1 MSAQQCSPGVFAK
14 RKTWLVLAGL
24 ALCFAL
30 ARDSS
35 SETRVVLLP
44 RLHAGQCLRYQ
55 IHGRVQRDITTESRV
70 TSMMKPSDLK
80 EDISLGLQIT
90 IKQIHTEN
98 GRPIVIAQGEFQFPK
113 DASGT
118 GGQTANPKVD
128 FTIDGAGQVQKVEGL
143 DSLEPEQ
150 RLVWQFWI
158 ARFAYG
164 WTLPVVGVKP
174 GQTWKTEEAEQTPGP
189 IANLVWEQETTY
201 GPNDK
206 CVTVPTEKCA
216 VFLTTAKLKQKSS
229 PKDTTP
235 EEYKLHEL
243 KTSGTTSGSNE
254 IFTSISLKSGLVL
267 RATEEGK
274 QSMDVEIAK
283 TDKTNA
289 IHYKLE
295 ATSRFEMVIVPD
307 AKSQRP

>member
-1 MSAQQCSPGVFAK
+1 MSAQPRRPGALIK
-14 RKTWLVLAGL
+14 RRARLFLAGV
-24 ALCFAL
+24 ALCFAF

-35 SETRVVLLP
+35 SENRVVLLP
-44 RLHAGQCLRYQ
+44 RLHAGQSLRYQ
-55 IHGRVQRDITTESRV
+55 IHGRVQRDVMTESRV
-70 TSMMKPSDLK
+70 TSMMKPPDLR
-80 EDISLGLQIT
+80 EDISLELQIT
-90 IKQIHTEN
+90 IKQVRMEN
-98 GRPIVIAQGEFQFPK
+98 GRPVVIAQGEFQFPN

-118 GGQTANPKVD
+118 SGASANPKVD
-128 FTIDGAGQVQKVEGL
+128 FTIDGAGRLQKSEGF
-143 DSLEPEQ
+143 DNLEPEQ

-164 WTLPVVGVKP
+164 WTLPVEGVKP

-206 CVTVPTEKCA
+206 CVTVPAEKCA

-254 IFTSISLKSGLVL
+254 IFTSISLKSGLVV

-283 TDKTNA
+283 ADKTNA